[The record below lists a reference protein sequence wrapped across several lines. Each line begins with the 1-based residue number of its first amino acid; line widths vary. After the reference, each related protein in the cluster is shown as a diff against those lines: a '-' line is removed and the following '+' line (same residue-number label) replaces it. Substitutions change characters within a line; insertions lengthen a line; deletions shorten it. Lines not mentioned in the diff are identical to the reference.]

1 MTPSEST
8 PDPDDVPVRKIDPLG
23 KRALFAPPVDPPD
36 PTVDDDPLVG
46 GHAPDGKAALFSTGP
61 HRPGTVILD
70 CSNCGSRTRMS
81 AIEAGVRILFLTL
94 WIPGREYNRYI
105 QCPIC
110 QRRTWSRIE
119 WFS

>member
-1 MTPSEST
+1 MTPTAST
-8 PDPDDVPVRKIDPLG
+8 PDTDAVPVRKIDPLG